1 MQCYY
6 CKKYFQRKGQAMD
19 HLEKMHADELV
30 KDGISSAQAC
40 YLTTHPDIH
49 GRCVVC
55 GRPTEWCDR
64 AGKPH
69 RICGNQACKDKLAE
83 AYNRNR
89 DAALGMSQHELM
101 SNMDHQQEMLNN
113 RHIHGVYRFS
123 DGGTIDYIGKLEK
136 NFLWFLDTVMD
147 FKSTEILP
155 SPEVFTYR
163 DTRAGVDR
171 KYVPDYYLVNYNL
184 LVEIKDGGEKTNT
197 NPAFLETTRYK
208 VAMKDKAMREQT
220 KYNYIRIGGTNYG
233 PFMET
238 LYKITHSDDTDKS
251 KPSKNVVIIS
261 ESVEAVKPEDVPEP
275 PMNGRGKVILI
286 VVYSPETSRPTA
298 VAMGRSDAMG
308 SLELSDMED
317 GTLSR
322 VAYDDPRLT
331 GGERRVYRHIGDA
344 SAMDN
349 AMASMGSGGGWFIPD
364 ILRDF
369 GVHFTDGETIGSD
382 DAPECDFVPMA
393 DDDFDEGDD
402 DE

>member
-19 HLEKMHADELV
+19 HLERMHADELV
-30 KDGISSAQAC
+30 RDGISSAQAC

-55 GRPTEWCDR
+55 GKPTAWCDR

-69 RICGNQACKDKLAE
+69 RICGSQACKNKLAE

-89 DAALGMSQHELM
+89 DAALGMSQHDLM
-101 SNMDHQQEMLNN
+101 SNMDHQQEMLNS
-113 RHIHGVYRFS
+113 RRIHGVYKFS
-123 DGGTIDYIGKLEK
+123 DGGAIDYIGKLEK

-155 SPEVFTYR
+155 SPEVFTYK
-163 DTRAGVDR
+163 DTREGVDR
-171 KYVPDYYLVNYNL
+171 QYVPDYYLINYNL
-184 LVEIKDGGEKTNT
+184 LVEIKDGGEKVNT

-238 LYKITHSDDTDKS
+238 LYKITHNDDADKS
-251 KPSKNVVIIS
+251 KASKNVVIIS
-261 ESVEAVKPEDVPEP
+261 ESAGAIKPEDTQATID
-275 PMNGRGKVILI
+275 RGPAILI
-286 VVYSPETSRPTA
+286 VMYSSDTSRPTA
-298 VAMGRSDAMG
+298 VAIGRSGEMG

-317 GTLSR
+317 GALSR
-322 VAYDDPRLT
+322 VSYDDPRLSD
-331 GGERRVYRHIGDA
+331 GERRVYRHIGDP
-344 SAMDN
+344 SGISDAMD
-349 AMASMGSGGGWFIPD
+349 AMGSGEAWFIPD
-364 ILRDF
+364 ILRSF
-369 GVHFTDGETIGSD
+369 GIHFTDGETIGVD

-393 DDDFDEGDD
+393 NDNDEEGDE